1 MILLLKPTEQ
11 LTLLVNTTKPGIWVS
26 FWERLSAI
34 ERGNKYQMPVCGC
47 YTKQP
52 SRGPLLIFL
61 ALAAGDMVH
70 AYFFGFKRTFMY
82 KWNLL

>member
-1 MILLLKPTEQ
+1 MILLLQPAEQ

-26 FWERLSAI
+26 FWQSLSAV
-34 ERGNKYQMPVCGC
+34 ERGSKYQMPVCDC

-52 SRGPLLIFL
+52 SRGPLLNFL

-70 AYFFGFKRTFMY
+70 AYFGDFFGLKCTFMY
-82 KWNLL
+82 K